1 VAKFT
6 LHLETL
12 SPGGR
17 GKGEGELSIMN
28 KNLLKIRN
36 DFIEAA
42 GRTTQTFG
50 MGRLA
55 GQLYTLLFF
64 SPTPL
69 CLDDFVK
76 ELGISKGSASTS
88 VRELSRLGAV
98 KRVWL
103 KGKRKD
109 YYEAV
114 TDFWQLFNN
123 GVLITLRTK
132 LSSARGKINEAEE
145 SLADTRNESGSDN
158 SELLHFYQSRLNKI
172 KKTHKFISGILTNPI
187 LKGIGKL

>member
-1 VAKFT
+1 
-6 LHLETL
+6 
-12 SPGGR
+12 
-17 GKGEGELSIMN
+17 MN

-36 DFIEAA
+36 DFIEAG
-42 GRTTQTFG
+42 GRTAQAFG
-50 MGRLA
+50 MGRLF
-55 GQLYTLLFF
+55 GQLYALLFF

-88 VRELSRLGAV
+88 IRELSRFGAV
-98 KRVWL
+98 KRIWL

-114 TDFWQLFNN
+114 IDFWQLFNN
-123 GVLITLRTK
+123 GFLITLRTK
-132 LSSARGKINEAEE
+132 LGSARDKINKAEKCLVDAKNV
-145 SLADTRNESGSDN
+145 SNGNNNE
-158 SELLHFYQSRLNKI
+158 LIRFYQLRVDKI
-172 KKTHKFISGILTNPI
+172 KKTHKFVSGILTNPI